1 MKNHIQ
7 KITLTINIILS
18 LMLTF
23 SVSVAASEELSS
35 ARLIEQIIA
44 VTKAQ
49 NKVLMHNSTLADAK
63 HLFSLYSDDFIYV
76 HEAYGGEYSKKHLYN
91 NTVKY
96 LKSGGYNKVEDRYSI
111 VSYLAGLNTV
121 AVQRKENSG
130 VIHLAVFEFDGDK
143 VSKITEYWQ

>member
-1 MKNHIQ
+1 MKKHIQ
-7 KITLTINIILS
+7 KTSLTINIILS

-23 SVSVAASEELSS
+23 SVNVVAGDELSS
-35 ARLIEQIIA
+35 ARLIKQVIA

-49 NKVLMHNSTLADAK
+49 NKVLMHSSTIADAE
-63 HLFSLYSDDFIYV
+63 HLFTLYSDNFIYV
-76 HEAYGGEYSKKHLYN
+76 HEAYGGEYSKVHLYK

-121 AVQRKENSG
+121 AVQRKESSG